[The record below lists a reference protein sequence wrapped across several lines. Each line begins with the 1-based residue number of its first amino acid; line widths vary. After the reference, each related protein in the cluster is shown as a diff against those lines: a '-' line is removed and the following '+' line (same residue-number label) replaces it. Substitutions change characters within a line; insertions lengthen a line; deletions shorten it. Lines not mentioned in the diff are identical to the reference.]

1 MWEEEDY
8 NYHFK
13 FLKSPLGGN
22 LIPNSYLILSTLNR
36 FNFSNYFKAPPQAS
50 RKIIEFHMPNAPT
63 ETEASIN
70 AIATSVKMK
79 ATPVLSR

>member
-1 MWEEEDY
+1 MREEEDY

-36 FNFSNYFKAPPQAS
+36 FNFSNYFKAPQAP

-70 AIATSVKMK
+70 AIATTVKMK
-79 ATPVLSR
+79 ATPVLSK